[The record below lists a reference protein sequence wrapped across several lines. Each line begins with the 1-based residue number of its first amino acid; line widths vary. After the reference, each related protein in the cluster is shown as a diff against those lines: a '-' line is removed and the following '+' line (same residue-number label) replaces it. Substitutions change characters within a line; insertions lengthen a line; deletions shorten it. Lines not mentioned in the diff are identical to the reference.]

1 MCYAHFLD
9 SELEKN
15 SSLVFWEVQEFC
27 TTHPYSS
34 MVSFYK
40 YVQNCCR
47 CFLTLSQ
54 TCIGPVLV
62 SVNPFK
68 QMPYFSEKEVEI
80 YQGAVSILLCLKGNA
95 KLHDS
100 PVLPSCILFC
110 CSSNFTSFV
119 QSNYI
124 TFWTTVVAP

>member
-1 MCYAHFLD
+1 VCYPHFSD
-9 SELEKN
+9 SELEKKILLWYFEKYRN
-15 SSLVFWEVQEFC
+15 FVL
-27 TTHPYSS
+27 HIYSS
-34 MVSFYK
+34 MVSFCK

-95 KLHDS
+95 KSHDN

-110 CSSNFTSFV
+110 CSSNITSFV

-124 TFWTTVVAP
+124 TF